1 MGLKPRPRSRGRR
14 VGKTRGPAAP
24 RPSAAGE
31 PAPASHRADSHRG
44 HHTAAALVPTLLG
57 DHVSLTCIWAVF
69 VGFAAGILGV
79 CRYLFSVD
87 CDLSSAAPRPSPPSP
102 GVCVRCPSQL
112 HGAALASPP
121 QGFCEIQDILC
132 QEGRLRCRWLRGP
145 PAGEWLLVPAEAPA
159 PRDPRVAPRTVIV
172 NGSRPLCA
180 APLGPRSLPGK
191 TVAASRPA
199 SARATVTVPV
209 TASCALGPQEEVRS
223 CVRGHLRGL
232 YPSHPAAPPDPDP
245 CIKLGSAKHY
255 SLSPFWEDKGPGL
268 RFCLIGLPWTND
280 RPFLAG
286 EKGGLVEVRPSCP
299 RSRTPWFPR
308 SLAAGSPQT
317 PGSGPRHRAEDTRH
331 SLTTAVPSTSR
342 QQGYPGHL
350 NILSLLG

>member
-1 MGLKPRPRSRGRR
+1 MAPQPGGQARRGSPRP
-14 VGKTRGPAAP
+14 
-24 RPSAAGE
+24 
-31 PAPASHRADSHRG
+31 
-44 HHTAAALVPTLLG
+44 HHTGPTHTEVITPLRPWYRRFWVTTSRSSASGRFLSVLLLAFLV
-57 DHVSLTCIWAVF
+57 WR
-69 VGFAAGILGV
+69 
-79 CRYLFSVD
+79 RYLFSVD

-145 PAGEWLLVPAEAPA
+145 PAGERLLVPAEAPA

-172 NGSRPLCA
+172 NGSGPLCA

-209 TASCALGPQEEVRS
+209 TASCALGPQEKVRS

-232 YPSHPAAPPDPDP
+232 YPAAPPDPDP
-245 CIKLGSAKHY
+245 CIKLGSAKHN

-317 PGSGPRHRAEDTRH
+317 RRVPAPGTGLRTRV
-331 SLTTAVPSTSR
+331 TP
-342 QQGYPGHL
+342 
-350 NILSLLG
+350 

>member
-1 MGLKPRPRSRGRR
+1 MAPQPRGRARRGSPRPHHTGPTHTEVITPLRPWYRRFWVTTARSSACGQFLSVLLLAFLVCVVIYSQWTVTCR
-14 VGKTRGPAAP
+14 VRPLAPAP
-24 RPSAAGE
+24 R
-31 PAPASHRADSHRG
+31 
-44 HHTAAALVPTLLG
+44 
-57 DHVSLTCIWAVF
+57 
-69 VGFAAGILGV
+69 
-79 CRYLFSVD
+79 
-87 CDLSSAAPRPSPPSP
+87 SP

-145 PAGEWLLVPAEAPA
+145 PAWERLLVPAEAPA

-209 TASCALGPQEEVRS
+209 TASCALGPQEKVRS

-232 YPSHPAAPPDPDP
+232 YPAAPPDPDP
-245 CIKLGSAKHY
+245 CIKLGSAKHN
-255 SLSPFWEDKGPGL
+255 SLSPFWKDKGPGL

-286 EKGGLVEVRPSCP
+286 EKGEAGGGLAQLPEKQNSVVSTQP
-299 RSRTPWFPR
+299 RGRLSADP
-308 SLAAGSPQT
+308 

-342 QQGYPGHL
+342 QQGFPGTSTFSAFWGEASPPEA
-350 NILSLLG
+350 ICTWKTTF